1 MPLIRST
8 FVEPSIEIPR
18 RRTLRARPRFSPPGS
33 AVTLTVSRSLRGP
46 RIFLPLACGF
56 VYGLS
61 HAARKITSSSCAT
74 ARADLSRG

>member
-1 MPLIRST
+1 
-8 FVEPSIEIPR
+8 
-18 RRTLRARPRFSPPGS
+18 
-33 AVTLTVSRSLRGP
+33 VTLTGSRSLRGP